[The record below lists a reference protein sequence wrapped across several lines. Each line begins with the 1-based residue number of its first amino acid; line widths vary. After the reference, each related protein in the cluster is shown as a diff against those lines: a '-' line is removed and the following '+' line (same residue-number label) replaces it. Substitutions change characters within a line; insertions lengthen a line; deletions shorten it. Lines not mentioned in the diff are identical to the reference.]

1 MSKRTKI
8 ILAMDIAIGIA
19 LAVIGVAVPVDYY
32 STLLFSMGFALVLGS
47 VWQLVKDYHHTRP
60 ENAEAYREKVRQQE
74 IDLNDERKIQLRH
87 RAGYRTW
94 EITMVVCFVASFLAA
109 LFRAG
114 TLTVCIL
121 AGAAAAEYIVATII
135 YRYLCKMM

>member
-1 MSKRTKI
+1 MRRRSMSKRTKI

-60 ENAEAYREKVRQQE
+60 ENAEAYREKSAS
-74 IDLNDERKIQLRH
+74 RKLI
-87 RAGYRTW
+87 
-94 EITMVVCFVASFLAA
+94 
-109 LFRAG
+109 
-114 TLTVCIL
+114 
-121 AGAAAAEYIVATII
+121 
-135 YRYLCKMM
+135 